1 MKELQQI
8 MQELKQS
15 DNLTPFEILKM
26 NMNDYHIELIERAQ
40 KVLRERHNT
49 NNLLT
54 IKEQVQHL
62 RVIQA

>member
-40 KVLRERHNT
+40 KVLRERHNA

-54 IKEQVQHL
+54 TKEQVQHL